1 MTKDTLMRKVSFIL
15 NPDMPKELQVI
26 GFLKDNNTPWKLNI
40 DHAFE
45 VEIIKVVA
53 AGVKTLL
60 QDAVYQIV
68 DFSTADERKDRY
80 YKYDLEEIP
89 EGLKPMQS
97 VIGNADIEDFDMRT
111 HQLTDLD
118 HLIMVL
124 SDGAEHKFSIYKQ
137 LSSVEKI
144 SKSEKSLLARLDLVN
159 PRIVEE
165 TKPMLRIGPSFQAI
179 WVDGSYIVL
188 NDKFLESNFKILDI
202 LNNEA
207 KKKITVI
214 EGKQYLL
221 DTKKLKKYTDNTAFS
236 RKLVKVLK
244 DSLIVEKNI
253 SRDKLIEFI
262 EGDAELRGNLPTK
275 EKGGVK
281 YINITKKSEA
291 LALLDLL
298 NDEFVYSELTD
309 QKYKAP
315 DKDRRG

>member
-1 MTKDTLMRKVSFIL
+1 MRKVGFIL
-15 NPDMPKELQVI
+15 QPNTPKELQVI
-26 GFLKDNNTPWKLNI
+26 GFLKDNATPWKLNI
-40 DHAFE
+40 DNAFE
-45 VEIIKVVA
+45 GEIIKVVA

-60 QDAVYQIV
+60 QDADYQIV
-68 DFSTADERKDRY
+68 DFSTADERKNRY
-80 YKYDLEEIP
+80 YRYDLEEIP
-89 EGLKPMQS
+89 EGLQAMKT
-97 VIGNADIEDFDMRT
+97 VIGNADIEDYDMRA

-124 SDGAEHKFSIYKQ
+124 SDSGEHKFSLYKQ

-144 SKSEKSLLARLDLVN
+144 SKSEKSLLARLDLDN

-165 TKPMLRIGPSFQAI
+165 TKPLLRIGPSFQVV
-179 WVDGSYIVL
+179 WVDSSYIVL

-207 KKKITVI
+207 KKKISVI

-221 DTKKLKKYTDNTAFS
+221 DTKKIKKYADNTTFS

-244 DSLIVEKNI
+244 DSLIIEKDI
-253 SRDKLIEFI
+253 SRDELIEFI

-275 EKGGVK
+275 EKDGVK

-291 LALLDLL
+291 LAFLDLL
-298 NDEFVYSELTD
+298 NDEFVYSELTK

-315 DKDRRG
+315 DKDKRD